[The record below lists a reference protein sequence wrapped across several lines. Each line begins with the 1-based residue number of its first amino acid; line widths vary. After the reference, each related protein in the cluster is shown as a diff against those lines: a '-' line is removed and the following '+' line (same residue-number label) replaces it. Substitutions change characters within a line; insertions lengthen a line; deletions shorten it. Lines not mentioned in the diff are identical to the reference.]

1 MGGLPGGLATVCLLL
16 VVVSGQVRWGL
27 VVRVVRVTAL
37 ANAEYLIGSVAL
49 GIEEYYLGVGEAPGV
64 WAGRWSDELGLVG
77 VVEADQLRAL
87 IEARHPVSG
96 DDLVRG
102 LRGRSV
108 RAFDVTFSAPKSV
121 SLLWA
126 LGSPDAADAVM
137 RAHVDSVDVA
147 VRFLESRAAV
157 ARQQVDGVRRRVGT
171 SGLVVAGFVHRTSRE
186 GDPQLHSH
194 CLVPN
199 LVRRA
204 SDGRVV
210 ALDGYPLHVWARAA
224 GSVYQAEL
232 QCHLSRTLAV
242 GWGEDR
248 RNTRDLVGISA
259 EQRRVFSKRSG
270 QIEAELEAI
279 GAAGLE
285 DAGLRMRADDVAS
298 LATRVAKDRSL
309 TPARL
314 TEHWATEAG
323 AAGLPTGRRLDAA
336 VRSPVRRVETLSFEE
351 VAQVLVDPEVGL
363 CSRSARFSEAD
374 VVEHICAMSAGRLT
388 VADVEG
394 YTKRFLDSKLV
405 VRLVPSSDDVVRRLP
420 EWSTVAHRALEDRV
434 LGLLD
439 RLGVRQVEALP
450 GADRVLEAAG
460 MLGED
465 QVAAVRVLCGPGG
478 SMRCV
483 LAPAGFGKTAM
494 VHAAAAVA
502 AGAGRPVIGVAT
514 TGKAVAELEG
524 AGLPSTTI
532 AHLRTVLAAGPLA
545 TGTVVVLDE
554 VSQTS
559 TRDAEVVLAAVAAAP
574 GAQVWVLGDAR
585 QGQPVLAGG
594 LAHELAARAAAGV
607 VPAATLTV
615 NRRQTDPDDRRALT
629 LLRSGKPA
637 ESQAARDEHGWEHQ
651 AGTPDATRQA
661 LADAVVADITTH
673 GPAAVV
679 ALTVSHGD
687 AEDLADRIRSHL
699 TSTGRIGGP
708 ALTGPGWTTP
718 RDYQAGDRVLVHTR
732 YGPRSDRLVNGTTGT
747 ILEAC
752 DRGLTIAI
760 DGTDERR
767 VVLPAEWVQGTRID
781 GSPNL
786 SHAWARTVDGAQG
799 GTWEAAHL
807 LGTPAL
813 DAFRGYVGQSRSRQ
827 PTHTWNTTLVI
838 DLDHGGR
845 PADARTPDEH
855 VLAALARTPDPRLA
869 AVTDPHPTDRR
880 LRAQIAEHL
889 DVLNSGPPDQTRD
902 LGRAREALEQAER
915 KQAYADRHLARVEGQ
930 RDELGPLGVL
940 RSRGRAERR
949 LLDRDARKAA
959 DLAIQAAAAVT
970 AARRDVDCLA
980 RAQADA
986 KAFAAA
992 EGWRRPEIHRLRQQ
1006 LAEHWVTTI
1015 VSCARAGDPLAYGT
1029 DRLRH
1034 AAHHLQHTLQRL
1046 EASLPSDRSAELTRV
1061 TASLARTS
1069 AAREQA
1075 AGRLAAARERLE
1087 QANSRR
1093 WPKPAQVRAA
1103 TAGVERALHTLR
1115 QQVDKEADLRLRL
1128 DHVTVHERRRRA
1140 ALADTAPARGAL
1152 LNDGVLL
1159 THALDD
1165 TLVER
1170 VTGLA
1175 TDPPDHL
1182 RSQLGSVP
1190 PNQTGRAVWCHYA
1203 ARIEADLDRNGTI
1216 SPPSRYT
1223 IDPRNVIS
1231 HAATAPDI
1239 QRSDTLETWDQTVT
1253 IIRADALHSWPEH
1266 QRARSLDHGVDIS
1279 R

>member
-1 MGGLPGGLATVCLLL
+1 MATVCLLL
-16 VVVSGQVRWGL
+16 VVVSGQVWSGS
-27 VVRVVRVTAL
+27 VVAVVRVTAL

-49 GIEEYYLGVGEAPGV
+49 GIEEYYLGIGEAPGV
-64 WAGRWSDELGLVG
+64 WAGRWANELGLVG

-87 IEARHPVSG
+87 VEGRHPSSG
-96 DDLVRG
+96 DDLVKG

-121 SLLWA
+121 SMLWA
-126 LGSPDAADAVM
+126 LGSPKAADAVM
-137 RAHVDSVDVA
+137 RAHVEAVDVA
-147 VRFLESRAAV
+147 VRFSESRAAV

-171 SGLVVAGFVHRTSRE
+171 NGFVVAGFVHRTSRE

-232 QCHLSRTLAV
+232 QRHLTRTLEV

-248 RNTRDLVGISA
+248 RNTRDLVGISV

-285 DAGLRMRADDVAS
+285 DLGVRMRADDVAS

-314 TEHWATEAG
+314 AEQWITEAR
-323 AAGLPTGRRLDAA
+323 AAGLPEGRHLEAA
-336 VRSPVRRVETLSFEE
+336 VRSSERRLGALSFEE
-351 VAQVLVDPEVGL
+351 VAGVLVDPEVGL

-388 VADVEG
+388 VDDVEA
-394 YTKRFLDSKLV
+394 YTKRFLGSELV
-405 VRLVPSSDDVVRRLP
+405 VRLVPSTDDVVRRLP
-420 EWSTVAHRALEDRV
+420 EWSTAAHRVLEDRV

-439 RLGVRQVEALP
+439 HLGGRPAEAMP
-450 GADRVLEAAG
+450 GTERALEAAG
-460 MLGED
+460 RLGED

-478 SMRCV
+478 SVRCV

-494 VHAAAAVA
+494 VHAAAAVVA
-502 AGAGRPVIGVAT
+502 QAGRPVVGVAT
-514 TGKAVAELEG
+514 TGKAVAELVG

-532 AHLRTVLAAGPLA
+532 AHLRTVLADRPFAA
-545 TGTVVVLDE
+545 GTVVVLDE

-559 TRDAEVVLAAVAAAP
+559 TRDAEAVLAAVAAAP
-574 GAQVWVLGDAR
+574 GAQVWVLGDAK

-594 LAHELAARAAAGV
+594 LAHELAARAGAGA

-629 LLRSGKPA
+629 LLRSGKPT

-651 AGTPDATRQA
+651 AGTPDATREA
-661 LADAVVADITTH
+661 MADAVVADLDTQ
-673 GPAAVV
+673 GPTAVV
-679 ALTVSHGD
+679 AMTVSHGD
-687 AEDLADRIRSHL
+687 AEDLADRIRGHL
-699 TSTGRIGGP
+699 ITTGRIRGP
-708 ALTGPGWTTP
+708 VLTGPGWTYP
-718 RDYQAGDRVLVHTR
+718 REYQAGDRVLFHTR
-732 YGPRSDRLVNGTTGT
+732 YGPRSGGLVNGTTGT
-747 ILEAC
+747 VLEAG
-752 DRGLTIAI
+752 DRGLTVAI
-760 DGTDERR
+760 DGPNERR
-767 VVLPAEWVQGTRID
+767 VVLPAEWLQGTRFD

-827 PTHTWNTTLVI
+827 PTHTWNTTPVI

-845 PADARTPDEH
+845 LADTRTPDEH
-855 VLAALARTPDPRLA
+855 VLAALARTPDARLA
-869 AVTDPHPTDRR
+869 AVTDPHPADRR

-889 DVLNSGPPDQTRD
+889 DVLNSGPPERTRD
-902 LGRAREALEQAER
+902 LGRAWETLQKVER
-915 KQAYADRHLARVEGQ
+915 KQAEASLQLARAERE
-930 RDELGPLGVL
+930 RDDLGPLGVL
-940 RSRGRAERR
+940 RSHGRSERR
-949 LLDRDARKAA
+949 RLDRDARTAT
-959 DLAIQAAAAVT
+959 DRVSQATAAVT
-970 AARRDVDCLA
+970 AARDDVDRLS

-986 KAFAAA
+986 DALNAA
-992 EGWRRPEIHRLRQQ
+992 EGWRRPEINRLREQ
-1006 LAEHWVTTI
+1006 LAEHWAVTI

-1034 AAHHLQHTLQRL
+1034 AAHHRHHTLRRL
-1046 EASLPSDRSAELTRV
+1046 EASIPTDRSAELDRV
-1061 TASLARTS
+1061 TAALARTT
-1069 AAREQA
+1069 AARDDA
-1075 AGRLAAARERLE
+1075 ASGLAAARARLE
-1087 QANSRR
+1087 QANSRH
-1093 WPKPAQVRAA
+1093 WPRPAEVPAA
-1103 TAGVERALHTLR
+1103 TAGIERALDTLR
-1115 QQVDKEADLRLRL
+1115 KQIDKESNLRRRL
-1128 DHVTVHERRRRA
+1128 DDVTAHEQRRRT

-1152 LNDGVLL
+1152 LNDRSVL
-1159 THALDD
+1159 TRALDD

-1170 VTGLA
+1170 VTVLA
-1175 TDPPDHL
+1175 TDPPEHL
-1182 RSQLGSVP
+1182 RSRLGPVP
-1190 PNQTGRAVWCHYA
+1190 PSETGRAVWCHYA
-1203 ARIEADLDRNGTI
+1203 ARIEADLDRDGTI
-1216 SPPSRYT
+1216 SAPSRYT
-1223 IDPRNVIS
+1223 INPRIVVS

-1239 QRSDTLETWDQTVT
+1239 ERNDIRDAWDQVAST
-1253 IIRADALHSWPEH
+1253 IRADALRIPEQ
-1266 QRARSLDHGVDIS
+1266 QRVREVDHGVDIS